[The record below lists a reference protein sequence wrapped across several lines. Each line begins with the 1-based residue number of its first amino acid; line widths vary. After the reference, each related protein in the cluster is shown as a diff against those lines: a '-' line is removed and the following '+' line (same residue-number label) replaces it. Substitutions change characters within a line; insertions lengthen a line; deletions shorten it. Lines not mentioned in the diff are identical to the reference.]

1 MRTENKYNRN
11 RAFRTKCWKRMR
23 NITHPY
29 ETLCPHSIYGIGIW
43 SYEEQVQSHF
53 EWIGIRAKAL
63 ENGVDGGFF
72 HATSSFRRSRN
83 KQYKAKERSAMQK
96 IRNGNYDIE
105 VPTFKKDADWDFF

>member
-11 RAFRTKCWKRMR
+11 RAFRIKCWKRMR

-29 ETLCPHSIYGIGIW
+29 ETYCPWSIYGYYMS
-43 SYEEQVQSHF
+43 SYEEQVQSNF

-63 ENGVDGGFF
+63 ENGVEGGFF
-72 HATSSFRRSRN
+72 HATSSYRRSIN
-83 KQYKAKERSAMQK
+83 KVRKAKERSAMQK

-105 VPTFKKDADWDFF
+105 IPTFKRDADWNFF

>member
-11 RAFRTKCWKRMR
+11 RAFRIKYWKRMR

-29 ETLCPHSIYGIGIW
+29 ETYCIYDRYGYHGR

-53 EWIGIRAKAL
+53 EWIGIRARAL
-63 ENGVDGGFF
+63 ENGVDAGFF

-105 VPTFKKDADWDFF
+105 VPTFKRDADWDFF